1 MNLFIV
7 TKKINK
13 RNIWYYDLSFRL
25 NIYVP
30 KDQVNGIDL
39 FIFKTYKNLFD
50 GSKRSKKWI
59 N

>member
-1 MNLFIV
+1 M
-7 TKKINK
+7 T
-13 RNIWYYDLSFRL
+13 YHFRL

-50 GSKRSKKWI
+50 GSKRSK
-59 N
+59 NE